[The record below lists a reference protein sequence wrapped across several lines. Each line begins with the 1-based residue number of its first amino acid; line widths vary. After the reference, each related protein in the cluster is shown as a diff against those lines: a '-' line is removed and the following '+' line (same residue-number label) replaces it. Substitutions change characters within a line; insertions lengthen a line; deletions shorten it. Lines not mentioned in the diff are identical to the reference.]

1 MEDVVSINKERLE
14 MSKGKVTVLG
24 INGHI
29 GHHAAQAFHQA
40 GFAVTGFGRSS
51 RQPISGVN
59 FVKGDAASLDDLR
72 AVIDGADIVVNALN
86 LPYDKWDKG
95 RAEAQL
101 ATVIAAM
108 GDNGKTLMFPGNVYN
123 YAATDRR
130 IAPST
135 TQRPQTP
142 RGAIRVRQE
151 EMLAAASKAGKFQT
165 IIIRA
170 GDFYAPNNSGDWFDQ
185 AMMMDAKKGK
195 IHRMADADLGHAWA
209 YLPDLGRVFAT
220 VAEQRDTLGAFETFH
235 FSGHYVTNGALM
247 DAIAKASP
255 VPLKVVPLPWFVL
268 QAMGLASGVMREVVK
283 MRYLWNNP
291 MELVDPRLDA
301 MLGPDFGTPFETA
314 VAETVAPFLMLKVA
328 A

>member
-1 MEDVVSINKERLE
+1 
-14 MSKGKVTVLG
+14 MSKGNVTVLG

-29 GHHAAQAFHQA
+29 GHHAAVAFRDA
-40 GFAVTGFGRSS
+40 GFAVTGFGRTN
-51 RQPISGVN
+51 RHRLVGVG
-59 FVKGDAASLDDLR
+59 FIQGDAASLGDIKA
-72 AVIDGADIVVNALN
+72 AVADADIVVNALN

-108 GDNGKTLMFPGNVYN
+108 GDGGKTLMFPGNIYN

-130 IAPST
+130 VTPST
-135 TQRPQTP
+135 PQRPQTP

-170 GDFYAPNNSGDWFDQ
+170 GDFYAPHNVGDWFDQ
-185 AMMMDAKKGK
+185 AMMMDAAKGK
-195 IHRMADADLGHAWA
+195 IHHMADLKLGHAWA
-209 YLPDLGRVFAT
+209 YLPDLGHAFA
-220 VAEQRDTLGAFETFH
+220 VLGEKRGDIGAFDAFH
-235 FSGHYVTNGALM
+235 FAGHYVTHGALM
-247 DAIAKASP
+247 DAIVAASP
-255 VPLKVVPLPWFVL
+255 VPLKVVPLPWIVL
-268 QAMGLASGVMREVVK
+268 QAMGLANGVMREVVK

-301 MLGPDFGTPFETA
+301 ILGPDFGTPFEIA
-314 VAETVAPFLMLKVA
+314 VAAAVRPFMASKIA